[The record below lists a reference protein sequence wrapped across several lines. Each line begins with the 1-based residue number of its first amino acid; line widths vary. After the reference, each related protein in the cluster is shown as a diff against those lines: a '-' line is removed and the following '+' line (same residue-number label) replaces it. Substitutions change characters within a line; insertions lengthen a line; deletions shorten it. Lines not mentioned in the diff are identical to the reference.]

1 MVSFEYLCF
10 ISKVTILQLPQTLLH
25 QWKDN
30 SLISLK
36 EVMDQSHV
44 QLQVILHQRLH
55 GLPVL
60 AVTITVTG
68 YWLVTQLYHL
78 LVLVM

>member
-10 ISKVTILQLPQTLLH
+10 VSKVTILQLPQTLLH
-25 QWKDN
+25 QWRDN

-44 QLQVILHQRLH
+44 QLQVILYQ
-55 GLPVL
+55 
-60 AVTITVTG
+60 
-68 YWLVTQLYHL
+68 QLYGRT
-78 LVLVM
+78 VMGVV